1 VAASE
6 RSLAAW
12 CATRLG
18 RSGVRIER
26 ELSGGNSNVT
36 LLLGSDQGPMVLR
49 AAPANTISPTAHK
62 GVERESVVM
71 SALAGRAPV
80 PGVLA
85 WCEDATVFGRPFLLL
100 EHVDG
105 ISITDRLPEAYRAP
119 GAVDRLGE
127 QLVDALAAIAVVPW
141 QQIGLATFGKPG
153 NFLPRQVERW
163 LEIRRQSAVRTLPL
177 LEQLAR
183 WLLDNVPASGP
194 VGVVHGD
201 YHLDNT
207 LCSRDEPRLL
217 AVIDWEMATIGDPLT
232 DLGLLLMFWGP
243 RAVDPPGFARIQA
256 VSRQPGAI
264 GRRALAQRWASATG
278 IDIDIGRLDYY
289 LCFAFWRLAAVVEGA
304 YVLYRQGKVD
314 TPYARDLEHDVPALL
329 EEARL
334 ASRGEW

>member
-1 VAASE
+1 MATSE
-6 RSLAAW
+6 QALSDW
-12 CATRLG
+12 CAARLG

-36 LLLGSDQGPMVLR
+36 LLLGSDQGPLVLR
-49 AAPANTISPTAHK
+49 AAPANTISPTAHR
-62 GVERESVVM
+62 GVERESIVM
-71 SALAGRAPV
+71 SALAGHAPV
-80 PGVLA
+80 PAVLA
-85 WCEDATVFGRPFLLL
+85 WCDDTSIFGRPFLLL

-105 ISITDRLPEAYRAP
+105 VSITDRLPAAYR
-119 GAVDRLGE
+119 GREAVDRLGE

-141 QQIGLATFGKPG
+141 RQLGLAGFAKPG
-153 NFLPRQVERW
+153 DFLARQVERW
-163 LEIRRQSAVRTLPL
+163 SDIRRQSAVRSLPL
-177 LEQLAR
+177 LDELAR
-183 WLLDNVPASGP
+183 WLRDNLPESGP

-243 RAVDPPGFARIQA
+243 RAVESPGFARIQA
-256 VSRQPGAI
+256 VSRQPAAI
-264 GRRALAQRWASATG
+264 GRRALAQRWANATG
-278 IDIDIGRLDYY
+278 IDIGHLDFY

-314 TPYARDLEHDVPALL
+314 TPYARGLEHDVPALL

-334 ASRGEW
+334 ASQGEW